1 MDELHNQPH
10 KENPSLFKQ
19 GQSGIPRGGARG
31 SATS

>member
-19 GQSGIPRGGARG
+19 GQSGNPAGRRKG